1 MSELTAEQF
10 AQRIHDSRLMEM
22 HKIDAVFSS
31 IGGHGVPL
39 QSFTDALLRQEML
52 TNWQVTR
59 LMEGHLRGFFYGQ
72 WSVLYII
79 GHGTFARVY
88 RAVHRET
95 GEIKAVK
102 VLRNR
107 YSDDAGVRE
116 RFIREARTVMQLR
129 HPNIVPIHEVE
140 ANRGRCYMVMDFV
153 EGQNLR
159 DYVRAHGKLPLG
171 TSLNIIR
178 DLASGLDYALRK
190 GITHRDIKL
199 SNVLLSSKGQARLVD
214 FGLAAINVNDDDAD
228 EKQGPRS
235 VDYAGLERVTN
246 VKRNDPRS
254 DMFFLGCA
262 LYQMLTGQPPLY
274 ETRERMKRLAP
285 KRFRE
290 IPPITNHIDSL
301 PHRVVILV
309 NRLMD
314 LNAEQ
319 RIQTPLQA
327 LAEVESV
334 IKSVQAGENQAFDPE
349 LSKQRADE
357 YEQMIARKEE
367 GQNRSIMLVES
378 NQKVQ
383 DLFRDK
389 LKEIGYRLL
398 IMSDPIRALQRFAER
413 DAAEP
418 LPADLVIFGCT
429 GLGTEGLE
437 AFNQFAKGTFTKQVP
452 AILLL
457 EDRQSSFQSAADVSD
472 PHRVI
477 IWLPAKFKEI
487 RQTLRDLLT
496 SQKTGLSPSR

>member
-1 MSELTAEQF
+1 MSELTSEQF
-10 AQRIHDSRLMEM
+10 AQRIYDSRLMEM
-22 HKIDAVFSS
+22 HAIDRVFAD
-31 IGGHGVPL
+31 IGGRGVPL
-39 QSFTDALLRQEML
+39 QTFTDALLRQEML

-59 LMEGHLRGFFYGQ
+59 LLEGHLRGFFYGK
-72 WSVLYII
+72 WSMLYII

-107 YSDDAGVRE
+107 YSDDSGIRE
-116 RFIREARTVMQLR
+116 RFIREARTVMLLR

-159 DYVRAHGKLPLG
+159 DYVRAHGRIKLSTCLD
-171 TSLNIIR
+171 IVR
-178 DLASGLDYALRK
+178 DLASGLSYALQK
-190 GITHRDIKL
+190 GITHRDMKL

-214 FGLAAINVNDDDAD
+214 FGLAAINVNDEDAD

-235 VDYAGLERVTN
+235 VDYAGLERITN

-254 DMFFLGCA
+254 DIFFLGCI
-262 LYQMLTGQPPLY
+262 LYHMVSGQPPLY

-290 IPPITNHIDSL
+290 IAPITNHIDTL

-314 LNAEQ
+314 LNADQ
-319 RIQTPLQA
+319 RIQTPLRA

-334 IKSVQAGENQAFDPE
+334 IKAVQAGENQAFDPE
-349 LSKQRADE
+349 LSKQRAEE
-357 YEQMIARKEE
+357 YEQMLARKEE
-367 GQNRSIMLVES
+367 GQDFTIMLVES
-378 NQKVQ
+378 NKKVQ
-383 DLFRDK
+383 DLFREK

-398 IMSDPIRALQRFAER
+398 IMSSPLRALQRFSEL
-413 DAAEP
+413 DAADP
-418 LPADLVIFGCT
+418 IPADLVIFGCT
-429 GLGTEGLE
+429 GLGTEGL
-437 AFNQFAKGTFTKQVP
+437 AGFNEFAKGTVSKSIP

-457 EDRQSSFQSAADVSD
+457 EEKQSTFQKTADLSE
-472 PHRVI
+472 PHRVAVR
-477 IWLPAKFKEI
+477 LPAKFKEI
-487 RQTLRDLLT
+487 RQTLRDLLVG
-496 SQKTGLSPSR
+496 QKNKLTPSN